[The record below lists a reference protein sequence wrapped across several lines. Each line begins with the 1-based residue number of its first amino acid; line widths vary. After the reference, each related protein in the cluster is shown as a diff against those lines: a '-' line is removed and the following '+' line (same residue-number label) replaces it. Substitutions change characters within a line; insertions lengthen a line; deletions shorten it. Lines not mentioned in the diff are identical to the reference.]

1 MTQENGAPVRL
12 AVMGAGLIGK
22 NHIAHIAKSAEADL
36 AAVVDPMPAARELAA
51 TYGAAWYPSF
61 AEMLTQMQLDG
72 VVVATPNQMHVANGL
87 DCIAAGI
94 PALVEKP
101 LADDVAEAEK
111 LVRAAEQAGV
121 PVLTGHH
128 RRHNPLIQRAKEAV
142 DSGRLGRIISVQ
154 GTCWFFKPDSYFD
167 PAWRRQKGAGPVF
180 LNLIHDVDLLRYL
193 CGEVVAVQAAE
204 SRMLRNNEV
213 EETAVILLHFASGAL
228 GTVNVSDA
236 IQAPWSWEFTSGEN
250 PAYSHTK
257 ETCYNIGGTG
267 GSLSVPYLDLWR
279 HPAKAD
285 WWSPLE
291 YERIRVAHQDPLAL
305 QIANFCGVIRGTAKA
320 VVPASEGLKT
330 LKVIE
335 AVKQAAASGALV
347 RLDSR
352 AASA

>member
-1 MTQENGAPVRL
+1 
-12 AVMGAGLIGK
+12 
-22 NHIAHIAKSAEADL
+22 
-36 AAVVDPMPAARELAA
+36 
-51 TYGAAWYPSF
+51 
-61 AEMLTQMQLDG
+61 MLTEMRPDG

-87 DCIAAGI
+87 DCIAAKI

-111 LVRAAEQAGV
+111 LVRAAELAGV
-121 PVLTGHH
+121 PLLTGHH
-128 RRHNPLIQRAKEAV
+128 RRHNPLIQRAKEVIEA
-142 DSGRLGRIISVQ
+142 GRLGRIISVQ

-204 SRMLRNNEV
+204 SRMHRKNEV

-257 ETCYNIGGTG
+257 ETCYIIGGTG
-267 GSLSVPYLDLWR
+267 GSLSVPYLDLWK

-291 YERIRVAHQDPLAL
+291 SERIPVAHEDPLGL

-335 AVKQAAASGALV
+335 AVKQAAASGAMV
-347 RLDSR
+347 RLDRR